1 MATIDVFTKGDNG
14 IYALVD
20 SSAFYN
26 FNGGASVDTV
36 YLSAG
41 VSANL
46 TKFSGGTDIVFLPDN
61 HNQYQITIFG
71 SSIVL
76 KHLADQSEIELNK
89 GSNFSS
95 DVVVFADG
103 ETKTINIFNAVN
115 SGVFLVSPNPN
126 RVGYPAIA
134 IFGDGSTLVE
144 SGYSSSAILPSV
156 FIDGEQILIE
166 RSNQASQVTTLP
178 EPVMAD
184 EPVVMSVMADEPV
197 VVEPVVF
204 EPVVVEPVVMSFS
217 EEMMPLIANSV
228 IVEPDY
234 PDQYL
239 TEISSPGDPD
249 NCARYCAWLAAK
261 KAGSLTMDYME
272 RPPGCTCPDEV
283 DAKKQGFPV
292 TKTGAEQYDLIEQ
305 QLQPGL
311 YTTELPMTPQQIEAA
326 VKREQAITQMT
337 PQQIEAQV
345 KQAPQA
351 GGGLALAAIAALLL
365 LG

>member
-115 SGVFLVSPNPN
+115 SGVFSVSPNPD

-144 SGYSSSAILPSV
+144 SGYSGSAILPSV

-178 EPVMAD
+178 EPV
-184 EPVVMSVMADEPV
+184 VMSVMADEPV
-197 VVEPVVF
+197 VVEPVVM
-204 EPVVVEPVVMSFS
+204 PFS
-217 EEMMPLIANSV
+217 EEMMFIANSV

-234 PDQYL
+234 PDQYFSV
-239 TEISSPGDPD
+239 EPEH
-249 NCARYCAWLAAK
+249 NCAVYCDWLASK

-272 RPPGCTCPDEV
+272 RPPGCTCPDDV
-283 DAKKQGFPV
+283 DAKQQGFPV
-292 TKTGAEQYDLIEQ
+292 AKTGAEQYDDIEKRV
-305 QLQPGL
+305 QPGL

-345 KQAPQA
+345 KQAPPA
-351 GGGLALAAIAALLL
+351 GGGLVLAAIAALLL